1 MTTDRIAG
9 GALVVFSVLVI
20 WQASGLPL
28 GTFRHPGPAYIPI
41 VLALLLLILG
51 FSLATTSGGTAK
63 WSSIEWTEWRHAA
76 AILIGCLVA
85 VLGIERFGYRLTV
98 FLILMFLLKAIE
110 RRGWLVSVILSCAL
124 AFGSFFLFHTLLRV
138 PLPQGPFAF

>member
-1 MTTDRIAG
+1 
-9 GALVVFSVLVI
+9 LVI

-28 GTFRHPGPAYIPI
+28 GTFRNPGPAYIPI
-41 VLALLLLILG
+41 GLALLLLILG
-51 FSLATTSGGTAK
+51 FSLAATSGGTAK

-85 VLGIERFGYRLTV
+85 VVGIERLGYRLTV
-98 FLILMFLLKAIE
+98 LVISLFLLRSIE
-110 RRGWLVSVILSCAL
+110 RRGWLLSVTLSCAL
-124 AFGSFFLFHTLLRV
+124 AFGSFLLFHTLLRV